1 MTSRSGLSIPHLAR
15 AGTYRNASS
24 LSGICNADAAHSS
37 SSATAAADMYAR
49 AITARKNAR
58 GALPQALSCRNY
70 RVKKKNWG
78 IGRAQG
84 PKKVFQLE

>member
-1 MTSRSGLSIPHLAR
+1 MQARS
-15 AGTYRNASS
+15 SS
-24 LSGICNADAAHSS
+24 LVR
-37 SSATAAADMYAR
+37 AAADIWAR
-49 AITARKNAR
+49 AVAAHKNAR
-58 GALPQALSCRNY
+58 GPLSQALSCRNY